1 MVVEAAVQFMWSQ
14 TSTSTACPMP
24 EEANAT
30 AVALGLVNATALEPC
45 TAGSAT
51 IFNLT
56 NDLVVLHLC

>member
-1 MVVEAAVQFMWSQ
+1 VVVEAAVQFMWSQ

-56 NDLVVLHLC
+56 NDLVVLH

>member
-30 AVALGLVNATALEPC
+30 EVALGLVNATVLEPC
-45 TAGSAT
+45 AAGSAT
-51 IFNLT
+51 IFNLK
-56 NDLVVLHLC
+56 NNLLY

>member
-30 AVALGLVNATALEPC
+30 EVALGLVNATVLEPC

-51 IFNLT
+51 IYT
-56 NDLVVLHLC
+56 IVIDLH